1 MEKGEM
7 KCLSCNKVIKARNLK
22 RHSKAKLH
30 LKNVEKKV
38 DAMKRNCVQASFKI
52 CL

>member
-7 KCLSCNKVIKARNLK
+7 KCLSCDKVIKSRNLK

-30 LKNVEKKV
+30 LKNVDKKV
-38 DAMKRNCVQASFKI
+38 NAMKRNIV
-52 CL
+52 